1 MAEESPIVL
10 LLFQRRY
17 MKRNENQE
25 REEYDMCQALTEM
38 VEEAKNDGREEG
50 EKVGESRLSKLIF
63 LLMQKGE
70 NEIVMQITQDESL
83 RKEYY
88 RIYGI

>member
-1 MAEESPIVL
+1 MMEE
-10 LLFQRRY
+10 
-17 MKRNENQE
+17 KK
-25 REEYDMCQALTEM
+25 
-38 VEEAKNDGREEG
+38 AK
-50 EKVGESRLSKLIF
+50 KVGESRLSKLIF